1 MVDIAGLN
9 QDPFLWWPRK
19 SFQKSG
25 PAVFWPQ
32 LRWLYTYSCSKLLG
46 LWSFS
51 ARLLL
56 WSPWRGHF
64 LLDVVLHH
72 DEPFRFYLFLP
83 FYTQYY
89 ISYCWNNIVI
99 NVWNIWLVVVWN
111 MIFLNDFPYNG
122 NNNLNWRTHIF
133 SDVVILLTK
142 YGKCDDWLMRYGR
155 YGYVWKWCIPPTCW
169 IRENDF
175 LIYWNWE
182 VTMGNKFS
190 DKPPWYHQSLG
201 FGL

>member
-133 SDVVILLTK
+133 QMLWFYSRNTANVMIDWWDMADMGMSENGVYPPHVEL
-142 YGKCDDWLMRYGR
+142 GKM
-155 YGYVWKWCIPPTCW
+155 I
-169 IRENDF
+169 F
-175 LIYWNWE
+175 
-182 VTMGNKFS
+182 
-190 DKPPWYHQSLG
+190 
-201 FGL
+201 